1 MEKNHNTIDLYAL
14 LEHEGGKLIYEG
26 AEGCVVQSA
35 DGETLMS
42 DILDGEQLCRV
53 LALLDTS
60 EMTQIVVKSRDALEK
75 VSAAYGFRGFNP
87 CSQWSYW
94 GQKPEID
101 PACDIRPLEPCHA
114 KLAAQHYKLFPNT
127 EPYITERIEAGRLWG
142 LFEEGKL
149 AGFIGTHSEGS
160 MGMLEVFPEYRRK
173 GYGMILENFLIAWHL
188 ERGWTPFGHVV
199 DGNEAS
205 IRLQQKAGMER
216 GDLPAIWVF

>member
-42 DILDGEQLCRV
+42 DILDGVQLCRV

-75 VSAAYGFRGFNP
+75 VSAAYDFHGFNP

-101 PACDIRPLEPCHA
+101 PACDIRPLELCHA
-114 KLAAQHYKLFPNT
+114 ELAAQHYKLFPNA
-127 EPYITERIEAGRLWG
+127 EPYITERIEAGRMWG
-142 LFEEGKL
+142 VFEDGAL

>member
-75 VSAAYGFRGFNP
+75 VSAAYDFHGFNP

-94 GQKPEID
+94 GQKPEVD
-101 PACDIRPLEPCHA
+101 PACDIRPLELCHA
-114 KLAAQHYKLFPNT
+114 HLAAQHYKLFSHA
-127 EPYITERIEAGRLWG
+127 EPYLIERIQAGRMWG
-142 LFEEGKL
+142 VFEDGAL

-160 MGMLEVFPEYRRK
+160 MGMLEVFPEHRRK
-173 GYGMILENFLIAWHL
+173 GYGLMLENFLIAWHL

-205 IRLQQKAGMER
+205 IRLQQKAGMEK